1 MDWFYGLKIRNKI
14 LIPIAIISLMMA
26 AMGVLVLNKFA
37 LIEAKVTHLGEV
49 TLLANNYLLEADA
62 DVHKVLVE
70 ERSMLFLNPDS
81 PDFSI
86 SVASHQA
93 SLTSSHDKLLK
104 FYDLMQDEDFK
115 KSFNDYKVSR
125 DKWEQL
131 TKSVVV
137 ARQGNTREG
146 RTTAI
151 EISFKD
157 GNQAFAE
164 MHSAIYALKEQVQVK
179 AADAIKE
186 SHDTVTRSHFMV
198 AAFIGLSFAVA
209 LLMIYLIPRLIV
221 DPLYKMQQ
229 FIKSLA
235 GDGGDLTHK
244 IPIQYHDELGL
255 LGETIN
261 EFIES
266 LRGLLARVIGM
277 GQVFNQQATTLHVLA
292 NKNSGLVQKETHE
305 VAMVAN
311 AIAQLSVSVCAMADT
326 AAQASDKTQQAQ
338 QESKNGLL
346 VVKNTINAI
355 DRLASEVQQS
365 ANVIVQLNAESN
377 NIVSVVN
384 VIKSI
389 AEQINLLAL
398 NAAIEAARA
407 GEQGRGFAVV
417 ADSVRELAFR
427 TAESTQ
433 EIQTMISHLQASAT
447 SAVNAMESSKTI
459 AQESVTQASAAGT
472 ALQKIDD
479 AVMQVTALNLK
490 IATAVD
496 SQSQVASEINNNT
509 NNISLYAQDA
519 TELAKSVDGSSK
531 ELAQVASDLHNELYK
546 FKT

>member
-26 AMGVLVLNKFA
+26 SMGILVLHQFELVA
-37 LIEAKVTHLGEV
+37 TKVSQLGEV
-49 TLLANNYLLEADA
+49 NLTANNYLLEADA

-81 PDFSI
+81 PEFST
-86 SVASHQA
+86 SVINHQK
-93 SLTSSHDKLLK
+93 SLDSAHEKLVK
-104 FYDLMQDEDFK
+104 FYSIMHDDELRGA
-115 KSFNDYKVSR
+115 FNQYEIAR

-131 TKSVVV
+131 TKTVVT

-151 EISFKD
+151 EVSFKD
-157 GNQAFAE
+157 GNKAFSE
-164 MHSAIYALKEQVQVK
+164 MRTAIYALKEQVQIRAEK
-179 AADAIKE
+179 AV
-186 SHDTVTRSHFMV
+186 HDSRETVSQSYFVITV
-198 AAFIGLSFAVA
+198 FIAVSFALA
-209 LLMIYLIPRLIV
+209 LLMIYLVPRLIV
-221 DPLYKMQQ
+221 DPIVKMQK

-244 IPIQYHDELGL
+244 IPIQYHDELGH
-255 LGETIN
+255 LGETVN
-261 EFIES
+261 EFIEN

-277 GQVFNQQATTLHVLA
+277 GEVFNKQASTLHGLA
-292 NKNSGLVQKETHE
+292 NKNLIIVQKETHE
-305 VAMVAN
+305 VSMVAS
-311 AIAQLSVSVCAMADT
+311 AITELSASVQAVADT
-326 AAQASDKTQQAQ
+326 ASKAADRTLQAQ
-338 QESKNGLL
+338 QESKNGLV
-346 VVKNTINAI
+346 VVKNTIAAI
-355 DRLASEVQQS
+355 DRLANEVQRS
-365 ANVIVQLNAESN
+365 ANVIVELNTESS
-377 NIVSVVN
+377 NIASVVN

-433 EIQTMISHLQASAT
+433 EIQAMIGHLQTSAT
-447 SAVNAMESSKTI
+447 SAVNAMQASQTI
-459 AQESVTQASAAGT
+459 ARESVTQSSAAGS

-479 AVMQVTALNLK
+479 EVVQVTSLNSQ

-496 SQSQVASEINNNT
+496 QQSKVAGEISENT

-519 TELAKSVDGSSK
+519 AELAKSVEVASED
-531 ELAQVASDLHNELYK
+531 LAQVASSLHEELYK
-546 FKT
+546 FKI

>member
-26 AMGVLVLNKFA
+26 SMGILVLYKFELIDNK
-37 LIEAKVTHLGEV
+37 VRQLGEV
-49 TLLANNYLLEADA
+49 NLLANNYLLEADT
-62 DVHKVLVE
+62 DVHKALVE
-70 ERSMLFLNPDS
+70 ERSMLFLNPES
-81 PDFSI
+81 PEFSV
-86 SVASHQA
+86 SVTNHQK
-93 SLTSSHDKLLK
+93 SLQSAHDKLIS
-104 FYDLMQDEDFK
+104 FYKLMHDEEFK
-115 KSFNDYKVSR
+115 GAFNQYEIAR

-131 TKSVVV
+131 TKTVIS

-151 EISFKD
+151 EVSFKD
-157 GNQAFAE
+157 GNQAFGE
-164 MHSAIYALKEQVQVK
+164 MRTAIYALKEKVQAK
-179 AADAIKE
+179 ASDAMQE
-186 SHDTVTRSHFMV
+186 SHDTVKHSYFV
-198 AAFIGLSFAVA
+198 IIVFIAISFAVA
-209 LLMIYLIPRLIV
+209 LLMLYLIPRLIV
-221 DPLYKMQQ
+221 EPIYKMQK

-244 IPIQYHDELGL
+244 IPIQYHDELGD

-277 GQVFNQQATTLHVLA
+277 GEVFNRQASTLHALA
-292 NKNSGLVQKETHE
+292 NKNSTLVQKETHE
-305 VAMVAN
+305 VAMVAS
-311 AIAQLSVSVCAMADT
+311 AITELSASVQAMAET
-326 AAQASDKTQQAQ
+326 AVKAADKTQLAQ
-338 QESKNGLL
+338 QESKNGLG
-346 VVKNTINAI
+346 VVKKTINAI
-355 DRLASEVQQS
+355 DRLANEVQRS
-365 ANVIVQLNAESN
+365 ANVIVELNRESG
-377 NIVSVVN
+377 NIASVVN

-433 EIQTMISHLQASAT
+433 EIQAMIGHLQSSAT
-447 SAVNAMESSKTI
+447 SAVNAMQASQSI
-459 AQESVTQASAAGT
+459 AQESVTQASAAGA

-479 AVMQVTALNLK
+479 AVVQVTQLNSQ

-496 SQSQVASEINNNT
+496 QQSHVAGEISENT
-509 NNISLYAQDA
+509 NNISVYAQDA
-519 TELAKSVDGSSK
+519 AGLAKSVEGASE
-531 ELAQVASDLHNELYK
+531 ELAQVASSLHGELYK
-546 FKT
+546 FKI

>member
-14 LIPIAIISLMMA
+14 MVPIAIIGLMML
-26 AMGVLVLNKFA
+26 AMGILVLYKFELIDNK
-37 LIEAKVTHLGEV
+37 VRQLGEV
-49 TLLANNYLLEADA
+49 NLSATNYLLVADA

-81 PDFSI
+81 PEFST
-86 SVASHQA
+86 SVTNHQK
-93 SLTSSHDKLLK
+93 SLQSAHEKMAAFNKL
-104 FYDLMQDEDFK
+104 MHEEEFK
-115 KSFNDYKVSR
+115 GAYNQYEIAR

-131 TKSVVV
+131 TKTVVS
-137 ARQGNTREG
+137 ARQSNTREG

-157 GNQAFAE
+157 GNAAFE
-164 MHSAIYALKEQVQVK
+164 DMRVAIYTLKGNVQSK
-179 AADAIKE
+179 ASEAMQQ
-186 SHDTVTRSHFMV
+186 SHDAVKRSYFV
-198 AAFIGLSFAVA
+198 IIVFIVISIAVA
-209 LLMIYLIPRLIV
+209 LVMLYLIPRLILEPV
-221 DPLYKMQQ
+221 YKMQK

-244 IPIQYHDELGL
+244 IPIQYYDEIGN

-261 EFIES
+261 EFIEN

-277 GQVFNQQATTLHVLA
+277 GEVFDKQASTLAALA
-292 NKNSGLVQKETHE
+292 NKNSTLVQKETHE
-305 VAMVAN
+305 VALVAS
-311 AIAQLSVSVCAMADT
+311 AITELSTSVQAMADT
-326 AAQASDKTQQAQ
+326 AIQAADRTQLAQ
-338 QESKNGLL
+338 QESKNGLG
-346 VVKNTINAI
+346 VVKNTIKAI
-355 DRLASEVQQS
+355 DRLANEVQKS
-365 ANVIVQLNAESN
+365 ASVIVELNAESGS
-377 NIVSVVN
+377 IASVVN

-433 EIQTMISHLQASAT
+433 EIQAMIGRLQASAT
-447 SAVNAMESSKTI
+447 SAVNAMQASQSI
-459 AQESVTQASAAGT
+459 AQESVTEASAAGD

-479 AVMQVTALNLK
+479 AVSQVTQLNSQ
-490 IATAVD
+490 IAAAVD
-496 SQSQVASEINNNT
+496 QQSQVAGEISENT

-519 TELAKSVDGSSK
+519 DGLAKNVEGASE
-531 ELAQVASDLHNELYK
+531 ELAQVASSLHEELYK
-546 FKT
+546 FKI